1 MQRILAIAGLT
12 WKAAFRFRLFW
23 ILAILLLGSV
33 LLFPLIL
40 KDDGTARGFIQI
52 MLTYTLGT
60 ITALLGFSTLWLSCG
75 LLARDIEECNI
86 QMVAVKPI
94 ARWQIWLGKWLGILM
109 LNAVLLA
116 VSGGTMYVL
125 LQYRAQ
131 HLPMAEQQILRNEI
145 FVARGSLKE
154 KVPDIEAAVEREFQA
169 RIKENA
175 VPPNE
180 YNLLRNQ
187 LREMAKAGVQI
198 VPASYQKV
206 WRLDLGLR
214 KNFLKDQPL
223 YLRVK
228 FHAARTNAG
237 GLYLGRW
244 FAGAPGQLAV
254 WQTQT
259 SMSADDFHEFQIT
272 PNAFGPDGKLTVAFQ
287 NMNDT
292 ALLFPIEDGFEVLY
306 REGGFGLNFIRG
318 LLIIFFWLALLA
330 SIGLSASTF
339 MSFPVA
345 AFFSA
350 SLLVLALSTGTLSTV
365 VSEGTV
371 MGVNHETGA
380 RTMVWIDMVLLPVFR
395 GMLDLINLVQ
405 SFSPIDALST
415 GRSISWE
422 ELGRAFA
429 QIVLALGGL
438 VGLSGVFIFTRREL
452 ATAQNSQ

>member
-1 MQRILAIAGLT
+1 MQRILAIATLT

-23 ILAILLLGSV
+23 VLTGLLIGSV
-33 LLFPLIL
+33 AVLPLIL

-52 MLTYTLGT
+52 MLTYTLSI

-75 LLARDIEECNI
+75 ILARDIEECHI

-94 ARWQIWLGKWLGILM
+94 ARWQIWVGKWLGILM
-109 LNAVLLA
+109 LNAALLG
-116 VSGGTMYVL
+116 VSGGTVYAL

-131 HLPMAEQQILRNEI
+131 HLPATEQQVLRNEI

-154 KVPDIEAAVEREFQA
+154 KLPDLEAIVEKEFKA
-169 RIKENA
+169 RVKDNA

-180 YNLLRNQ
+180 YDLLRNQ
-187 LREMAKAGVQI
+187 LREMLKAGVQI
-198 VPASYQKV
+198 VPPGYDRFWK
-206 WRLDLGLR
+206 LDLGVR
-214 KNFLKDQPL
+214 KNFLRDQPL
-223 YLRVK
+223 YLRIK

-237 GLYLGRW
+237 GLYLGHWRVMREQT
-244 FAGAPGQLAV
+244 PI
-254 WQTQT
+254 WQATK
-259 SMSADDFHEFQIT
+259 SMSSDSFHEFQIS
-272 PNAFGPDGKLTVAFQ
+272 PNAFEADGKLTVAFR
-287 NMNDT
+287 NLNDT

-330 SIGLSASTF
+330 SLGLAASSL

-350 SLLVLALSTGTLSTV
+350 SLLVLALSTGTLSAV
-365 VSEGTV
+365 VAEGSV
-371 MGVNHETGA
+371 LGVNHETGA
-380 RTMVWIDMVLLPVFR
+380 RTMQWLDMVLLPFFH
-395 GMLDLINLVQ
+395 GMLNLINLVE

-429 QIVLALGGL
+429 QIVLTLGGL
-438 VGLSGVFIFTRREL
+438 IGLVGVFIFTRREL
-452 ATAQNSQ
+452 ATAQTSQ